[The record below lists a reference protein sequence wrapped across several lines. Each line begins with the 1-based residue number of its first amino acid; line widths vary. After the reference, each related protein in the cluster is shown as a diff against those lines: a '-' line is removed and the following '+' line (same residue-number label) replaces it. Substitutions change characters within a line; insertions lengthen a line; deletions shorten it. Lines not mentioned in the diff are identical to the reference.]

1 MAENYINPKHTVVNA
16 DVANVQV
23 LPRNELRRYAAFIN
37 DSDTTV
43 YLSFGTPAVMNKGI
57 RLNANGGMYE
67 MFSGRGN
74 LYKGDIYVIS
84 SVTGKSVLVTEG
96 M

>member
-1 MAENYINPKHTVVNA
+1 LAENYLSPKHTVVNA
-16 DVANVQV
+16 DVASV
-23 LPRNELRRYAAFIN
+23 LALPKNEVRRYAAFIN

-43 YLSFGTPAVMNKGI
+43 YLSFGTPAILNKGI
-57 RLNANGGMYE
+57 RLNANGGTYE

-84 SVTGKSVLVTEG
+84 SVTGKNLLVTEG